1 MQPRIIAAG
10 VALALLVAATAG
22 SLNDVEDELAG
33 ADELADVCDVLA
45 LATPYAVIEAP
56 PELVPLAA
64 WRRDDARSTG
74 CDVAHRIFRPP
85 I

>member
-22 SLNDVEDELAG
+22 ALTDIEDELSG
-33 ADELADVCDVLA
+33 ADDFADVCDVLA

-56 PELVPLAA
+56 PQPVPMAA

-74 CDVAHRIFRPP
+74 RDVAHRIFRPP